1 MMRKNEIDE
10 IASKASMIVGGYAFT
25 TMEDGN
31 IRILCLNSPNH
42 ASVIR
47 PNGEVLETNMDEV
60 EQDIVSL
67 YWQRNKKYME
77 DKEYAEIL

>member
-10 IASKASMIVGGYAFT
+10 IVSKAFMVVGGYAFT

-47 PNGEVLETNMDEV
+47 SNGEVLETNMDEV
-60 EQDIVSL
+60 EQDIVAL